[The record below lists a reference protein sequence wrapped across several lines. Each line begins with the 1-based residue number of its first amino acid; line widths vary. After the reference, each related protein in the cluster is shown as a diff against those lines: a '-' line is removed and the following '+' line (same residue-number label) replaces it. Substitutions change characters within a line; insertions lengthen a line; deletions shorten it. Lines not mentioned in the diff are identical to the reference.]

1 MAAAMDASG
10 SDSAGALL
18 AWLSNLHMPTLAE
31 LGRDKGPRL
40 RLAAF
45 AWGSVILALFLLVL
59 VGFNELYAKNAT
71 FGAVWLTDYLGL
83 LAWGFGAEATRA
95 SVTSLVQGWGLMRGP
110 GSA

>member
-1 MAAAMDASG
+1 MRLRHTISLAV
-10 SDSAGALL
+10 ALL
-18 AWLSNLHMPTLAE
+18 AAAALVFTMVFAVCA
-31 LGRDKGPRL
+31 LG
-40 RLAAF
+40 
-45 AWGSVILALFLLVL
+45 S
-59 VGFNELYAKNAT
+59 NELYEKIAA